1 MKVKYSV
8 MASEIMKRGIRKTAI
23 AKAISSSTK
32 TLNNKLCGKSEFTWN
47 EVCTIQA
54 GFLPDISKDDLMAT
68 DEQKSELNQKLDES
82 IKKATELM
90 ELLQQLGITPLLKI
104 NTPYNNANRVRG
116 AKITRRN

>member
-8 MASEIMKRGIRKTAI
+8 MASEIMKRGIRKTDI

-68 DEQKSELNQKLDES
+68 DEQKS
-82 IKKATELM
+82 A
-90 ELLQQLGITPLLKI
+90 
-104 NTPYNNANRVRG
+104 
-116 AKITRRN
+116 